1 MIKKALLV
9 QIKGN
14 TFAAKAGSNH
24 WVITDTAEK
33 LGGHA
38 GGSTPKELLL
48 IALAGCTSSDVV
60 SILRKKRAHLRHFEV
75 QITAKESEE
84 YPKVFTD
91 IHLEYNFFGNGIKE
105 SDVERAIDLS
115 STKYCSVSAMLKATV
130 HITYSYTIN
139 P

>member
-9 QIKGN
+9 QIRGN

-38 GGSTPKELLL
+38 AGSTPKELLL

-60 SILRKKRAHLRHFEV
+60 SILQKKRAHLRHFEV
-75 QITAKESEE
+75 QVTAKEREV

-91 IHLEYNFFGNGIKE
+91 IHLEYIFFGDGIKE
-105 SDVERAIDLS
+105 SDVKSAIELS
-115 STKYCSVSAMLKATV
+115 STKYCSVSAMLKPTV
-130 HITYSYTIN
+130 NISYSYTIN